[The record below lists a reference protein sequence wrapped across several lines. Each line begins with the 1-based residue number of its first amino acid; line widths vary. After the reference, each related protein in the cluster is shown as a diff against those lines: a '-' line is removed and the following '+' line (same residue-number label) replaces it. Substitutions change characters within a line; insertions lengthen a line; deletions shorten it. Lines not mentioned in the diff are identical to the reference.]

1 MELAV
6 IFVFRFAVATEFVFF
21 LVYIVELYP
30 AKVTGIGIGTVSAFG
45 TLGSTLCP
53 IIIGVLERI

>member
-1 MELAV
+1 M
-6 IFVFRFAVATEFVFF
+6 FRFAIATEFVLF
-21 LVYIVELYP
+21 LVYIVELYH

-45 TLGSTLCP
+45 TLGSTMCP